1 MIEVTELVKT
11 YGALTAVNA
20 ISFNARR
27 GEVLGV
33 LGPNGA
39 GKTST
44 LRMICGFTRPTSGTC
59 RVDGVDVGVHPLEAK
74 RRTGYLPE
82 NLPLYPEMTV
92 TEYLSFVAGVREV
105 PGRQLR
111 AAVER
116 AVKGCGLE
124 PVRNRVIR
132 NISRGFRQ
140 RTGLAQA
147 LIHEPGVLVLD
158 EPTIGLDPVSI
169 LEVRALIRRMA
180 EKGTVVLSTHLLH
193 EAELLCDR
201 ILILD
206 GGSIL
211 AEGLPSDLVGRV
223 SGPLTCECLLDGER
237 EVVEDLLGSDP
248 LFRGFTLEAG
258 PEGLWRCRFDIPEAG
273 MRAEIIRHILDA
285 ELKLCGFHLL
295 KPTLEEVF
303 RTVMNS
309 KSEPGTVTAVE
320 PGGGEA

>member
-1 MIEVTELVKT
+1 MIEVTELVKK

-27 GEVLGV
+27 GEVLGL

-59 RVDGVDVGVHPLEAK
+59 RVDGIDVGVNPLDAK

-92 TEYLSFVAGVREV
+92 TEYLTFVAGVREV
-105 PGRQLR
+105 PGRRLR
-111 AAVER
+111 AAVES
-116 AVKGCGLE
+116 AVTGCGLE
-124 PVRNRVIR
+124 PVRHRVIR

-169 LEVRALIRRMA
+169 LDVRALIRRMA
-180 EKGTVVLSTHLLH
+180 GKGTVVLSTHLLH

-201 ILILD
+201 LLIMD

-211 AEGLPSDLVGRV
+211 AEGPPAELVGRA
-223 SGPLTCECLLDGER
+223 SGPLSCECLLEGER
-237 EVVEDLLGSDP
+237 EVVEAILESDS
-248 LFRGFTLEAG
+248 LFRGFSLDAG
-258 PEGLWRCRFDIPEAG
+258 SEGLWRCRFDIAEAG
-273 MRAEIIRHILDA
+273 MRAEIVRHILDA
-285 ELKLCGFHLL
+285 ELKLCGFRLL

-303 RTVMNS
+303 RAVMDA
-309 KSEPGTVTAVE
+309 KPAPGTVPAAGR
-320 PGGGEA
+320 GGGEA